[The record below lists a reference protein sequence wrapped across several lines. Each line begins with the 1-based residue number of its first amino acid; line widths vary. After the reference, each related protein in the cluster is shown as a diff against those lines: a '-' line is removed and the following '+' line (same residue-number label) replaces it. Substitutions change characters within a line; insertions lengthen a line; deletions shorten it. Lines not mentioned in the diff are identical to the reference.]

1 MYFDYYY
8 LVLIVPCIILSM
20 FAQAKVTSTF
30 NKYLKLNSIKG
41 FTGAQTARRILDLN
55 GLHDVTIECIQGNLT
70 DHYDPTKK
78 VVRLSN
84 DVYHGTSVSSI
95 GVAAHE
101 TGHAIQHSVAYGPLK
116 IRTSIFP
123 LVNFSSRLAVPL
135 AILGLILGIGTL
147 IYAGIALFAAVVFFQ
162 LVTLPVEF
170 NASKRATTIL
180 EDTGVLIDEEIS
192 ACKKVLSAA
201 ALTYLASALT
211 SIMSLLRLILIAN
224 SRRDR

>member
-20 FAQAKVTSTF
+20 IAQTNVTSTF
-30 NKYLKLNSIKG
+30 NKYLKLMSVKG

-55 GLHDVTIECIQGNLT
+55 GLNNVTIECIDGKLS

-78 VVRLSN
+78 VVRLSKE
-84 DVYHGTSVSSI
+84 VYHGSSVSSI

-101 TGHAIQHSVAYGPLK
+101 TGHAIQHSTAYTPLK
-116 IRTSIFP
+116 LRTSMFP
-123 LVNFSSRLAVPL
+123 IVSFSSKAAMPL
-135 AILGLILGIGTL
+135 ALLGFIFQYEALINIGIIL
-147 IYAGIALFAAVVFFQ
+147 FSAVVLFQ

-170 NASKRATTIL
+170 NASKRATEIL
-180 EDTGVLIDEEIS
+180 YDTGVLMEDEIS
-192 ACKKVLSAA
+192 GCKKVLSAA

-211 SIMSLLRLILIAN
+211 SVMSLLRLILIAN
-224 SRRDR
+224 NRRD